1 MQSSGATSP
10 TSGDG
15 GSRVAMSDE
24 TRGSDAA
31 APNGGD
37 ARDDYTSERDS
48 AVSTARKRR
57 RAEGESE
64 EDDGRGDNGMGAI
77 GLATNSGGVRATSSE
92 ARDGGAAAT
101 GGNYA
106 GDHGGD
112 DGNGGDDGG
121 EAINGSVAMAGGG
134 DAGDDDGNGDDGGAR
149 RLRRERRRRRGRRL
163 DARVAM
169 ACTTNGTY
177 DVALQRTTAAR
188 YRGRLGQRSCIA

>member
-1 MQSSGATSP
+1 MQNSWAASP

-24 TRGSDAA
+24 TRGSGAA
-31 APNGGD
+31 APSDGD
-37 ARDDYTSERDS
+37 ARDGYTSERDS

-106 GDHGGD
+106 GDHDGD

-134 DAGDDDGNGDDGGAR
+134 DAGDDDGDGGEVR
-149 RLRRERRRRRGRRL
+149 PGLRAAKKTRRG
-163 DARVAM
+163 ARKKK
-169 ACTTNGTY
+169 TS
-177 DVALQRTTAAR
+177 DQRAA
-188 YRGRLGQRSCIA
+188 AP